1 MKVFMAFLLVVM
13 SVTLSLAQELEF
25 TTKKVDDKLI
35 AGIRFQ
41 GQYEEIAGYMEQ
53 LFQYVSS
60 DYICGDSFT
69 LYHDDGSG
77 TIHDMEVC
85 VLVTEPIET
94 DIVHSRVLPGA
105 EMLTVRHYGS
115 FSTLGQTWQA
125 LSDYANAN
133 NITLK
138 GPGREVYLYY
148 DPQNENLNIA
158 ELQAPIVT
166 K

>member
-1 MKVFMAFLLVVM
+1 VN
-13 SVTLSLAQELEF
+13 
-25 TTKKVDDKLI
+25 DKLI
-35 AGIRFQ
+35 ASIRFQ
-41 GQYEEIAGYMEQ
+41 GEYSEIAGYIDK
-53 LFQYVSS
+53 LFQNVSA

-77 TIHDMEVC
+77 AIHDIEVC
-85 VLVTEPIET
+85 VPVTQPVET
-94 DIVHSRVLPGA
+94 DIVHSRMLPGA
-105 EMLTVRHYGS
+105 EMLTVQHHGS
-115 FSTLGQTWQA
+115 FSTLGETWQA
-125 LSDYANAN
+125 LSDYASAN

-148 DPQNENLNIA
+148 DAQNESLNIA